1 MQEEGRLIE
10 QVFGRLGVLRD
21 DGLREP
27 LEPAL
32 LLGGEIARRAH
43 DQRAFAERALAAQL
57 LDELD
62 SVHVGQPEVDDGAVE
77 ALLRERGECLAR
89 GGDRRRVN
97 VSVPDQLDD
106 PIALALVALDE
117 EAVLHGPAA
126 APRVASTALKPWPC
140 ARSTR
145 IRANGGSSSI
155 TSRRRSLGR
164 MSCRSSPTSSVGA
177 ASSSGVTGR
186 AVTARRSIA
195 SAASLPETVR
205 PLGCTCG
212 R

>member
-21 DGLREP
+21 DALREP

-43 DQRAFAERALAAQL
+43 DQRAFAERTLAAQL

-77 ALLRERGECLAR
+77 ALFRERGECLAR
-89 GGDRRRVN
+89 GGDRRRVD

-106 PIALALVALDE
+106 PIALDLVALDE
-117 EAVLHGPAA
+117 EEVLHGPADA
-126 APRVASTALKPWPC
+126 VLQPRERRLDRRRGERFHREAESGARGPRLDLPLDRDHVDRDVTRSEVELQLALDPPPAYVRVAYVAGYS
-140 ARSTR
+140 
-145 IRANGGSSSI
+145 IR
-155 TSRRRSLGR
+155 L
-164 MSCRSSPTSSVGA
+164 V
-177 ASSSGVTGR
+177 
-186 AVTARRSIA
+186 
-195 SAASLPETVR
+195 
-205 PLGCTCG
+205 
-212 R
+212 